1 MALEEPVPPDVTA
14 LDGLVLAVLAKEV
27 VDDVEDLL
35 VPLEVVVELLV
46 EELTEVVLVLL
57 AVEVVVAE
65 AGLATELDTEEV
77 VLLLA
82 VFKAAVFAAAAAAAA
97 FAAAAVAAA
106 FAAAA
111 VAAALAA
118 ACCWASKAA
127 AEAFWAAVSVT
138 ANTLEPI
145 APMKATSNAADTNEI
160 GLMIAP
166 SAN

>member
-35 VPLEVVVELLV
+35 VPIEVVVELLV
-46 EELTEVVLVLL
+46 EELTEVVLLL
-57 AVEVVVAE
+57 AA
-65 AGLATELDTEEV
+65 
-77 VLLLA
+77 
-82 VFKAAVFAAAAAAAA
+82 FKAAVFAAAAAAAV
-97 FAAAAVAAA
+97 FAAAAA
-106 FAAAA
+106 
-111 VAAALAA
+111 AAALAA

-127 AEAFWAAVSVT
+127 AEAFWAAVSLT
-138 ANTLEPI
+138 ANALEPI
-145 APMKATSNAADTNEI
+145 APMKATSNAADINEI

>member
-46 EELTEVVLVLL
+46 EELTEVVLLL
-57 AVEVVVAE
+57 
-65 AGLATELDTEEV
+65 T
-77 VLLLA
+77 
-82 VFKAAVFAAAAAAAA
+82 VFKAAVFAAAAAAAV
-97 FAAAAVAAA
+97 FAAAAAAA
-106 FAAAA
+106 VFAAAA
-111 VAAALAA
+111 AAAALAA

-138 ANTLEPI
+138 ANALEPI
-145 APMKATSNAADTNEI
+145 APMKATSNAADINEI

>member
-46 EELTEVVLVLL
+46 EERT
-57 AVEVVVAE
+57 
-65 AGLATELDTEEV
+65 EV

-82 VFKAAVFAAAAAAAA
+82 VFEAAIFAAAAA
-97 FAAAAVAAA
+97 AAA

-138 ANTLEPI
+138 ANALEPI
-145 APMKATSNAADTNEI
+145 APMKATSNAADINEI

>member
-82 VFKAAVFAAAAAAAA
+82 IFKAAVFAAAAA
-97 FAAAAVAAA
+97 
-106 FAAAA
+106 
-111 VAAALAA
+111 AAALAA

-138 ANTLEPI
+138 ANALEPI
-145 APMKATSNAADTNEI
+145 APMKATSNAADINEI

>member
-1 MALEEPVPPDVTA
+1 MDDALPPDVTA

-46 EELTEVVLVLL
+46 EELTEVVL
-57 AVEVVVAE
+57 
-65 AGLATELDTEEV
+65 
-77 VLLLA
+77 LLA
-82 VFKAAVFAAAAAAAA
+82 VFKAAVFAA
-97 FAAAAVAAA
+97 
-106 FAAAA
+106 
-111 VAAALAA
+111 AAALAA

-138 ANTLEPI
+138 ANALEPI
-145 APMKATSNAADTNEI
+145 APMKATSNAADINEI

>member
-1 MALEEPVPPDVTA
+1 MPPDVTA

-97 FAAAAVAAA
+97 
-106 FAAAA
+106 
-111 VAAALAA
+111 LAA

-138 ANTLEPI
+138 ANALEPI
-145 APMKATSNAADTNEI
+145 APMKATSNAADINEI

>member
-1 MALEEPVPPDVTA
+1 LALEEPVPPDVTA

-46 EELTEVVLVLL
+46 EERT
-57 AVEVVVAE
+57 
-65 AGLATELDTEEV
+65 EV

-82 VFKAAVFAAAAAAAA
+82 VFEAAIFAAAAA
-97 FAAAAVAAA
+97 AAA

-138 ANTLEPI
+138 ANALEPI
-145 APMKATSNAADTNEI
+145 APMKATSNAADINEI

>member
-14 LDGLVLAVLAKEV
+14 LDGLVLAVLAKDV

-35 VPLEVVVELLV
+35 VPLEVVVEPLV
-46 EELTEVVLVLL
+46 EELAEVALVLL
-57 AVEVVVAE
+57 AVELVVAE

-77 VLLLA
+77 VVLLA
-82 VFKAAVFAAAAAAAA
+82 AFKAAVFA
-97 FAAAAVAAA
+97 
-106 FAAAA
+106 
-111 VAAALAA
+111 AA

-127 AEAFWAAVSVT
+127 AAAFWAAVSVT
-138 ANTLEPI
+138 ANALEPI
-145 APMKATSNAADTNEI
+145 APMEATSNAADINEI

>member
-14 LDGLVLAVLAKEV
+14 LDGLVLAVLAKDV

-35 VPLEVVVELLV
+35 VPLEVVVEALV
-46 EELTEVVLVLL
+46 EELAEVALVLL
-57 AVEVVVAE
+57 AVELVVAE

-77 VLLLA
+77 VVLLA
-82 VFKAAVFAAAAAAAA
+82 AFKAAVFAAAAAA
-97 FAAAAVAAA
+97 F
-106 FAAAA
+106 
-111 VAAALAA
+111 AA

-127 AEAFWAAVSVT
+127 AAAFWAAVSVT
-138 ANTLEPI
+138 ANALEPI
-145 APMKATSNAADTNEI
+145 APMEATSNAADINEI

>member
-1 MALEEPVPPDVTA
+1 MPPDVTA

-46 EELTEVVLVLL
+46 EELTEVVL
-57 AVEVVVAE
+57 
-65 AGLATELDTEEV
+65 
-77 VLLLA
+77 LLA

-97 FAAAAVAAA
+97 AVFAAAA

-138 ANTLEPI
+138 ANALEPI
-145 APMKATSNAADTNEI
+145 APMKATSNAADINEI

>member
-46 EELTEVVLVLL
+46 EEL
-57 AVEVVVAE
+57 A
-65 AGLATELDTEEV
+65 EV

-82 VFKAAVFAAAAAAAA
+82 VFKAAVFAAAAAAAV
-97 FAAAAVAAA
+97 FAAAAAAA
-106 FAAAA
+106 VFAAAA
-111 VAAALAA
+111 AAAALAA

-138 ANTLEPI
+138 ANALEPI
-145 APMKATSNAADTNEI
+145 APMKATSNAADINEI

>member
-46 EELTEVVLVLL
+46 EELAEVVLVLL

-65 AGLATELDTEEV
+65 AGLATELDTEEL

-82 VFKAAVFAAAAAAAA
+82 IFKAAVFAAAAA
-97 FAAAAVAAA
+97 
-106 FAAAA
+106 
-111 VAAALAA
+111 AAALAA

-138 ANTLEPI
+138 ANALEPI
-145 APMKATSNAADTNEI
+145 APMKATSNAADINEI

>member
-1 MALEEPVPPDVTA
+1 MALEESVPPDVTA

-46 EELTEVVLVLL
+46 EERT
-57 AVEVVVAE
+57 
-65 AGLATELDTEEV
+65 EV

-82 VFKAAVFAAAAAAAA
+82 VFEAAVFAAAAA
-97 FAAAAVAAA
+97 AAA

-138 ANTLEPI
+138 ANALEPI
-145 APMKATSNAADTNEI
+145 APMKATSNAADINEI

>member
-14 LDGLVLAVLAKEV
+14 LDGLVLAALAKDV

-35 VPLEVVVELLV
+35 VPLEVVVEALV
-46 EELTEVVLVLL
+46 EELAEVALVLL
-57 AVEVVVAE
+57 AVELVVAE

-77 VLLLA
+77 VVLLA
-82 VFKAAVFAAAAAAAA
+82 AFKAAVF
-97 FAAAAVAAA
+97 
-106 FAAAA
+106 
-111 VAAALAA
+111 AA

-127 AEAFWAAVSVT
+127 AAAFWAAVSVT
-138 ANTLEPI
+138 ANALEPI
-145 APMKATSNAADTNEI
+145 TPMKATSNAADINEI

>member
-14 LDGLVLAVLAKEV
+14 LDGLVLAVLAKDV

-35 VPLEVVVELLV
+35 VPLEVVVEPLV
-46 EELTEVVLVLL
+46 EELAEVALVLL
-57 AVEVVVAE
+57 AVELVVAE

-77 VLLLA
+77 VVLLA
-82 VFKAAVFAAAAAAAA
+82 AFKAAVF
-97 FAAAAVAAA
+97 
-106 FAAAA
+106 
-111 VAAALAA
+111 AA

-127 AEAFWAAVSVT
+127 AAAFWAAVSVT
-138 ANTLEPI
+138 ANALEPI
-145 APMKATSNAADTNEI
+145 APMEATSNAADINEI